1 MVRSWIEFHDSHLD
15 AIATSGNDVSI
26 HLRAFVHRWERR
38 DGTWVGTGWVQPA
51 TITVSNP
58 TMPVPAI
65 ETSVDVWNGS
75 VRVDE
80 TVHDNLAPLPFE
92 ATGSVQVLMELVT
105 GVVVEISGDQVTLA
119 ATGDARF
126 VEDLLADLLPPDLK
140 T

>member
-1 MVRSWIEFHDSHLD
+1 
-15 AIATSGNDVSI
+15 
-26 HLRAFVHRWERR
+26 
-38 DGTWVGTGWVQPA
+38 
-51 TITVSNP
+51 
-58 TMPVPAI
+58 MPVPAI

-80 TVHDNLAPLPFE
+80 TVHDNLAALPFE